1 MVGMTRWFRRH
12 FRMVATLALGVAILP
27 GYLRAFKVVTP
38 SAAPSI
44 NIGDRFLV
52 NEAAYSLRL
61 PYSDRNLV
69 RMRSPKR
76 GDMVQL
82 VLPHS
87 DFRGIKRVI
96 GLPDETVE
104 FRENRVLINGRMLP
118 LEPLNRADFTWVAPA
133 NNIGS
138 AVFNEDGHW
147 ISFTPGHSQLRNLP
161 PVTLGAHELYLVGDN
176 RDGSLDSRIWG
187 PVSEDRILGKVI
199 LTYARSK

>member
-1 MVGMTRWFRRH
+1 M
-12 FRMVATLALGVAILP
+12 AAALALGVAILP

-38 SAAPSI
+38 SEAPSV

-61 PYSDRNLV
+61 PYSERTLV
-69 RMRSPKR
+69 RMRAPKR

-87 DFRGIKRVI
+87 DFHGIKRVI
-96 GLPDETVE
+96 GLPGETVE

-118 LEPLNRADFTWVAPA
+118 LTPLNRADFNWVAPA
-133 NNIGS
+133 NHIGS
-138 AVFNEDGHW
+138 DVFNEDGHL
-147 ISFTPGHSQLRNLP
+147 ISFTPGRSRLRNLP
-161 PVTLGAHELYLVGDN
+161 PVTLGAHELYVVGDN

-187 PVSEDRILGKVI
+187 PVAENRILGKV
-199 LTYARSK
+199 LMTYARGQ